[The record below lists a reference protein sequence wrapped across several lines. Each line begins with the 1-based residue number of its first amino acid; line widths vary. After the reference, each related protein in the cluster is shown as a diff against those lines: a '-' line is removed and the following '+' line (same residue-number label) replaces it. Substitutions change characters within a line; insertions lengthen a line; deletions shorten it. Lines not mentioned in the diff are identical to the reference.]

1 MTIMIETLLWLVGY
15 QLAGELI
22 SRTSLP
28 LPGPVL
34 GMLLLFATLAL
45 RKSVPESMKL
55 NVPRF
60 LSHLS
65 LLFIPA
71 GAAVLA
77 YRDLLAG
84 FGWQLIVVL
93 VLSTTL
99 TLLLPGLLLK
109 LLLAR
114 HRHQEGA

>member
-1 MTIMIETLLWLVGY
+1 
-15 QLAGELI
+15 
-22 SRTSLP
+22 
-28 LPGPVL
+28 
-34 GMLLLFATLAL
+34 
-45 RKSVPESMKL
+45 
-55 NVPRF
+55 
-60 LSHLS
+60 
-65 LLFIPA
+65 
-71 GAAVLA
+71 
-77 YRDLLAG
+77 LLAG

>member
-1 MTIMIETLLWLVGY
+1 
-15 QLAGELI
+15 
-22 SRTSLP
+22 
-28 LPGPVL
+28 
-34 GMLLLFATLAL
+34 MLLLFCTLAA
-45 RKSVPESMKL
+45 RKSVPESMKQ

-84 FGWQLIVVL
+84 FGWQLLVVL
-93 VLSTTL
+93 AASTIL

-114 HRHQEGA
+114 HRHKEEA